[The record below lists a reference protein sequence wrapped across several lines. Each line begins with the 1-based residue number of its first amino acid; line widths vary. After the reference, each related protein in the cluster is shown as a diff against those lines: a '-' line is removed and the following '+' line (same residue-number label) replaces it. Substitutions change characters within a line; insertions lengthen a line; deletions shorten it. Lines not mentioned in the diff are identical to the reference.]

1 MTGVEPE
8 KWATTSHVPEF
19 RVDGR
24 IEMAEALVMFD
35 QFPSVVSTN
44 NPYPLGWRA
53 SPCGTPMDRTVP
65 DWQGSVNHQ
74 NRASQARC
82 GPGVDIGAGS
92 V

>member
-8 KWATTSHVPEF
+8 KWATTSHVPGF

-44 NPYPLGWRA
+44 NPYPLGW
-53 SPCGTPMDRTVP
+53 
-65 DWQGSVNHQ
+65 
-74 NRASQARC
+74 
-82 GPGVDIGAGS
+82 
-92 V
+92 